1 MIKINNSSEVF
12 FTSDT
17 HFSHY
22 NIINYCARPFKDK
35 NDMDEQLIN
44 NWNAVVPENG
54 VVFHLG
60 DFKWSGSWN
69 TVLDRLNGKINLIL
83 GNHDNLVRK
92 FMNKFESVQ
101 EQLTLN
107 IDGKI
112 VVLNHFPYLCL
123 PANYIQLH
131 GHIHLSTKKNEGYDF
146 MRSYSLQ
153 PNQYDVGVD
162 LNNYRPIS
170 WLQVLERINYQIAN
184 NTNCLYWIKNG
195 NC

>member
-83 GNHDNLVRK
+83 GKSGTGKSILIKKIIYLSNLIM
-92 FMNKFESVQ
+92 FQ
-101 EQLTLN
+101 
-107 IDGKI
+107 I
-112 VVLNHFPYLCL
+112 YLK
-123 PANYIQLH
+123 YLH
-131 GHIHLSTKKNEGYDF
+131 LLYLLILLFLS
-146 MRSYSLQ
+146 
-153 PNQYDVGVD
+153 
-162 LNNYRPIS
+162 
-170 WLQVLERINYQIAN
+170 
-184 NTNCLYWIKNG
+184 
-195 NC
+195 

>member
-1 MIKINNSSEVF
+1 
-12 FTSDT
+12 
-17 HFSHY
+17 
-22 NIINYCARPFKDK
+22 
-35 NDMDEQLIN
+35 
-44 NWNAVVPENG
+44 
-54 VVFHLG
+54 
-60 DFKWSGSWN
+60 
-69 TVLDRLNGKINLIL
+69 
-83 GNHDNLVRK
+83 
-92 FMNKFESVQ
+92 MNKFESVQ